1 MRMDQLLFAKS
12 LSYLGQAV
20 AKSLSGPPPDLLA
33 GRVFSCHMALLLRRS
48 DIEVSGWLCLSCTKL
63 GSLHTHIHLNVGKA
77 QPVVPEVQVTQGL
90 RRHAILDTSRIHC
103 CVC

>member
-1 MRMDQLLFAKS
+1 MRMDQLFFAKS
-12 LSYLGQAV
+12 LSYWGQAV

-48 DIEVSGWLCLSCTKL
+48 DIEVSGWLCLSCTRL
-63 GSLHTHIHLNVGKA
+63 GALHTHIHPNVGKA

-90 RRHAILDTSRIHC
+90 RRDAILDTSRIHC